1 MARVAVAARRGSSPG
16 PRRTPSRRSS
26 SCWSPAGWGCDALSD
41 VQALSAIPGSGH
53 ALRWSDPAG
62 LSRGRGLGRGWWR
75 RGSVAPHHQGQ
86 IEALGKHVRRS
97 TNTVLQAR
105 QRCGQQGRVWRRG
118 AIVSLPTVPAQ
129 PGRDRGS
136 GDCRRRPGG
145 HPVRHMSLPG
155 VCTPLL
161 RLSPPHRIRGRV
173 CCPAT
178 RWRPGCRS
186 RTTSSAWPIG
196 RSTCSEMRCS

>member
-1 MARVAVAARRGSSPG
+1 MRKRAVMFGTVLLLGACSSGGEAREFSG
-16 PRRTPSRRSS
+16 PEAHTIEEVQQLLVS
-26 SCWSPAGWGCDALSD
+26 AGWGCDALSD

-62 LSRGRGLGRGWWR
+62 LSRGRGLGPGWWR

-129 PGRDRGS
+129 PGRDRGVAYWQV
-136 GDCRRRPGG
+136 D
-145 HPVRHMSLPG
+145 LQ
-155 VCTPLL
+155 
-161 RLSPPHRIRGRV
+161 
-173 CCPAT
+173 
-178 RWRPGCRS
+178 
-186 RTTSSAWPIG
+186 
-196 RSTCSEMRCS
+196 